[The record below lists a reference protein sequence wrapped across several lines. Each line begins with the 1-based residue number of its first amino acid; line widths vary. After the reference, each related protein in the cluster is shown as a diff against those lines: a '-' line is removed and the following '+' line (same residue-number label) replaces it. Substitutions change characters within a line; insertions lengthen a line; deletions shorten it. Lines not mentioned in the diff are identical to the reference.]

1 MITQQQ
7 ISTISE
13 LRFKTKDVLRKAKET
28 PVYLFH
34 RSTPAGVLMSMEK
47 YQELIDT
54 LEDYYLSLEAEEY
67 EKEDK
72 AKVKWVRHEKV
83 RNSFS

>member
-1 MITQQQ
+1 MITPRQ

-34 RSTPAGVLMSMEK
+34 RSTPRGVLMSMEK
-47 YQELIDT
+47 YHELMDS
-54 LEDYYLSLEAEEY
+54 LEDYYLSLETEEY

-72 AKVKWVRHEKV
+72 DRTEWVRHEKV
-83 RNSFS
+83 KKMFS

>member
-34 RSTPAGVLMSMEK
+34 RSTPKAVLLSMEK
-47 YQELIDT
+47 YHELMDS

-72 AKVKWVRHEKV
+72 NKIEWVRHEKV
-83 RNSFS
+83 KKIFS